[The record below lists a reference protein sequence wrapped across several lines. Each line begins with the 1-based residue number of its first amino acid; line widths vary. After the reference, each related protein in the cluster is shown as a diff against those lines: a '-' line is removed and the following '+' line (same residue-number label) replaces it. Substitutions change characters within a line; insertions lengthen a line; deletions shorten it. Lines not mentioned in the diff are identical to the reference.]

1 MVQTDRFTKIATL
14 IALTASVVF
23 FFSLFSS
30 CKPDNLFADPECVS
44 CPPGPQGQPGQP
56 GPKGDKGDPGPAG
69 PQGIPGVAGPQGP
82 QGIPGVRGMQ
92 GPAGATGAQGPMG
105 PQGPQGP
112 KGDKGDPG
120 EVSLPLFA
128 KVDYTAYKDEVTDL
142 YHVKVWNADT
152 GDTIANY
159 STLPGVSNNAYMG
172 AYYHLAQFLEI
183 KYNVRKDSVGGRIP
197 YDVCPSGLPGVTVD
211 ITFKKYK
218 YPWLFSYADSAKDS
232 IVVPVTLCPDPAKV
246 TYNPIDSIQ
255 VGTLNQTWAQVKVFC
270 KEPTSAVIEF
280 GKSPGVYTGMGLRQ
294 WDWQYTNHSLRIGN
308 DPNYPVTPGTKYYV
322 RATVWTEDG
331 KVYFSQEKTLT
342 TPN

>member
-69 PQGIPGVAGPQGP
+69 PQGIPGVAGAQGP
-82 QGIPGVRGMQ
+82 QGIPGVRGPM

-105 PQGPQGP
+105 PQGP

-120 EVSLPLFA
+120 EASLPLFA
-128 KVDYTAYKDEVTDL
+128 KVDYTAYKDTVTDL

-159 STLPGVSNNAYMG
+159 QTFPGLHNEAYMS
-172 AYYHLAQFLEI
+172 AYYHISQFVKI
-183 KYNVRKDSVGGRIP
+183 GYNVRKDSLGGRIP
-197 YDVCPSGLPGVTVD
+197 FECPNGMPGVTVD
-211 ITFKKYK
+211 VTFEKWDS
-218 YPWLFSYADSAKDS
+218 PWLFSYADSARDS
-232 IVVPVTLCPDPAKV
+232 IVVPVKLCPDPSKV

-255 VGTLNQTWAQVKVFC
+255 IANINRTWATVKVFA
-270 KEPTSAVIEF
+270 KEPNSAVAEF
-280 GKSPGVYTGMGLRQ
+280 GKAPGVYTGMGLRE
-294 WDWQYTNHSLRIGN
+294 WSFDFTNHNLRVGN
-308 DPNYPVTPGTKYYV
+308 DPIMPLQPGTKYYV
-322 RATVWTEDG
+322 RVTSWTEDG
-331 KVYFSQEKTLT
+331 KVYFSKEVSFT
-342 TPN
+342 TAN